1 MRPPWLK
8 LGAASPAQMV
18 RQPDWGFQDQPLT
31 RKSSDWESTNIGSR
45 FNGPANSCPGYVKS
59 HYICSLNSVC
69 SKTSIAGDSK
79 SHLFTGFWVALALRP
94 QLCTRSRDF
103 MTLKIERIRSRIRL
117 SGEFRSEQ
125 LAQVK
130 AEIELCESPTVLD
143 LEELNLVDV
152 EAVRFLN
159 ACETKGISVSHCS
172 PYISEWMLR
181 ERSRPEARARKRK
194 KRRGDSEG
202 EHGEHR

>member
-1 MRPPWLK
+1 
-8 LGAASPAQMV
+8 
-18 RQPDWGFQDQPLT
+18 
-31 RKSSDWESTNIGSR
+31 
-45 FNGPANSCPGYVKS
+45 
-59 HYICSLNSVC
+59 
-69 SKTSIAGDSK
+69 
-79 SHLFTGFWVALALRP
+79 
-94 QLCTRSRDF
+94 
-103 MTLKIERIRSRIRL
+103 MTLKIERIRSGIRL

-125 LAQVK
+125 LDQVK
-130 AEIELCESPTVLD
+130 AEIELCKSRAVLD

-159 ACETKGISVSHCS
+159 VCKAKGISVLHCS

-194 KRRGDSEG
+194 KERGDSEG